1 MVKRNIKV
9 LELVSSW
16 DKDKD
21 GSIDAVEF
29 ARNMQMMVP
38 NAKDGEVRSLFE
50 RLDAA
55 DSKVELESFR
65 ELLRGLER
73 RASKARDE
81 ERALAAHVKELKSEA
96 SAGQQALLAAIEKD
110 EAEER
115 TREEAAAQATAAEE
129 AGRGRRR
136 RQRHERPRP
145 PEQRRLRRRRP
156 PLRRG
161 STRSAGSSG
170 RSSRGPRRQ
179 SQTRGRPARAR
190 PRHARRR
197 HARRRRARRHAARSK
212 RAQPRVGSGLTCRLL
227 LNSWITFS
235 CVCSAGW
242 LLYYR
247 TRERRDDA
255 MHD

>member
-9 LELVSSW
+9 HELVSSW

-55 DSKVELESFR
+55 DSKVDAKVELESFR

-81 ERALAAHVKELKSEA
+81 ERALAAHVKELNSEA

-129 AGRGRRR
+129 AGRAETEAAARKAKAARAAQAAEEKAAFEARVNEKRGKQ
-136 RQRHERPRP
+136 RQVVE
-145 PEQRRLRRRRP
+145 
-156 PLRRG
+156 G
-161 STRSAGSSG
+161 STPPISNQGT
-170 RSSRGPRRQ
+170 PRQ
-179 SQTRGRPARAR
+179 SKATPRKTTSRKTTPRQTP
-190 PRHARRR
+190 
-197 HARRRRARRHAARSK
+197 RSK
-212 RAQPRVGSGLTCRLL
+212 KQGHSLESVQ
-227 LNSWITFS
+227 
-235 CVCSAGW
+235 V
-242 LLYYR
+242 
-247 TRERRDDA
+247 
-255 MHD
+255 

>member
-9 LELVSSW
+9 HELVSSW

-55 DSKVELESFR
+55 DSKVDAKVELESFR

-170 RSSRGPRRQ
+170 RSSRGPRCQ

-212 RAQPRVGSGLTCRLL
+212 GTASSRFRSDLQAAAELLDHFLLCVLWRLAAVL
-227 LNSWITFS
+227 PYT
-235 CVCSAGW
+235 
-242 LLYYR
+242 
-247 TRERRDDA
+247 
-255 MHD
+255 